1 MARLILCWFDSK
13 LLQKMQQLGVEV
25 HLLKHYV
32 NDCQVA
38 LIYDGEQGVLKTSE
52 AEMVEG
58 KK

>member
-1 MARLILCWFDSK
+1 
-13 LLQKMQQLGVEV
+13 MQQLGVEV

-38 LIYDGEQGVLKTSE
+38 VIYDGEQGILKTCE
-52 AEMVEG
+52 VEMVEG